1 MNVLGSQ
8 FILLQEKK
16 ETIENRLD
24 YLKMVEVV
32 LDIKL
37 NEYMR
42 MSKDS

>member
-16 ETIENRLD
+16 ETIENLLD
-24 YLKMVEVV
+24 YLKMVKVV

>member
-16 ETIENRLD
+16 ETIENLLD